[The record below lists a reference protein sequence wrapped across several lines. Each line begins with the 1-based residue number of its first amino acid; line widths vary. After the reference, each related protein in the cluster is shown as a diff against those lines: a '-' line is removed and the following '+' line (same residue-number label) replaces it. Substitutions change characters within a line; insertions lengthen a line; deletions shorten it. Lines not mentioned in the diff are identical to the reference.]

1 VSKKRIVRCV
11 ASGKLRAT
19 STVIWKNTV
28 TDLSV
33 SHSSEQQHSMELS
46 PGKRLV
52 NWIQEPLGSVIAASV
67 TAMGSLGVV
76 LSGAWFIHLALN

>member
-1 VSKKRIVRCV
+1 M
-11 ASGKLRAT
+11 
-19 STVIWKNTV
+19 IWKNTV

-33 SHSSEQQHSMELS
+33 SRSSEQQHSMGLS